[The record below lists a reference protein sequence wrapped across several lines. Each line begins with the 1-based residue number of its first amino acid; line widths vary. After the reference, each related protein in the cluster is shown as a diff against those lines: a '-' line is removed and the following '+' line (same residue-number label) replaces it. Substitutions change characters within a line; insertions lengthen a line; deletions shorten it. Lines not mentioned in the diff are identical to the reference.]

1 MITIPVSFGELV
13 DKLTILELKKVN
25 IKNKDQRKNINY
37 EYDLLDKYFRE
48 EALTHD
54 MRTKREILAMKYNLS
69 EINTA
74 LWSIEDYMR
83 KKEKLQEFDAQ
94 FMKTARSVYLN
105 NDVRAKLKR
114 QLNNLVNSDVVE
126 EKSYEKY

>member
-13 DKLTILELKKVN
+13 DKLTILELKKRY
-25 IKNKDQRKNINY
+25 IKNENQLKNINY
-37 EYDLLDKYFRE
+37 EYDLLEKCYRE

-54 MRTKREILAMKYNLS
+54 MSIKRDILAIKYNLS
-69 EINTA
+69 EINA
-74 LWSIEDYMR
+74 GLWRLEDQIR
-83 KKEKLQEFDAQ
+83 HKEKLQQFDPQ

-114 QLNNLVNSDVVE
+114 NLNDLVSSDVVE